1 MYGRR
6 ARVGTAARPTL
17 VQARAAHG
25 PVVVWAEA
33 PRAPTREAAAAADL
47 VLADELLD
55 PRVEGLG
62 AHLHGRRAVRGG
74 RARRQLQRRRRL
86 E

>member
-1 MYGRR
+1 MVRDEALR
-6 ARVGTAARPTL
+6 ALTCE
-17 VQARAAHG
+17 Q
-25 PVVVWAEA
+25 
-33 PRAPTREAAAAADL
+33 AAADL

-74 RARRQLQRRRRL
+74 RARRQLQRCRRL